1 MGVAVEV
8 QRSWLVTLVALTLA
22 FAWSAQ
28 ALLGELTAARAL
40 VLGAAVALA
49 LSGSLLVHELAHAVA
64 ARRAGVE
71 VESIRLF
78 AGGAATRR
86 RSAIPEARDQFNVAA
101 AGPVTSVALAVLV
114 LALGVT
120 VEVLNLSSAL
130 SAALWFVAFA
140 NVLVAISNMLPVFP
154 FDGGKVLHALV
165 WNSTGDRDTAT
176 ARLRRGGREFS
187 RIIVSLGILTI
198 AWAGDLLIGLV
209 IAGFGVWLMFLPA
222 PPSG

>member
-1 MGVAVEV
+1 
-8 QRSWLVTLVALTLA
+8 
-22 FAWSAQ
+22 
-28 ALLGELTAARAL
+28 
-40 VLGAAVALA
+40 
-49 LSGSLLVHELAHAVA
+49 
-64 ARRAGVE
+64 
-71 VESIRLF
+71 
-78 AGGAATRR
+78 
-86 RSAIPEARDQFNVAA
+86 
-101 AGPVTSVALAVLV
+101 
-114 LALGVT
+114 
-120 VEVLNLSSAL
+120 VLNLSSAL